1 MIGKGLAQVPFLRYR
16 KLYIFC
22 LEKIGVNLFTLLYD
36 GNFMERWVMKMI
48 DQDTIVGIA
57 SGMGGSIG
65 IIRVSGSQ
73 AFSITGSIFR
83 KKNSESCDEKFLEEQ
98 PTHTIHY
105 GFLIDEDGSVLD
117 EVMLLLMKAP
127 STYTQEDVVE
137 IDCHGGDFIIQKIL
151 KRLLHAG
158 ARLAEPGEFTK
169 RAFLNGRI
177 DLSQAEAVMK
187 LISSKNDFAL
197 HSAVNQLEGSVSK
210 YIEEIRQK
218 ILYDMGY
225 IESALDDPEHY
236 DLDGFSEKLEKT
248 TEEEIKQL
256 QELLSKFEDGRMKSE
271 GINTII
277 IGKPNAGKSSL
288 MNLLLD
294 EERAIVTNIAG
305 TTRDALEETIRLG
318 DLILKLVDTAGIHE
332 TDDPVE
338 NIGVQKAVQYMDH
351 ADFILFLVDSS
362 VPLSEADEQIIQLI
376 HDKKGVILLNKAD
389 LKEMVSE
396 KEIKNKLPWHCIS
409 FSNETKEGLTELE
422 DYLKHSFLQ
431 GEITYNDQIYL
442 TSVRHRDVVEQA
454 CSSLNHVL
462 SAIKDGM
469 PEDFFTIDMMDAY
482 QKLGLINGE
491 TASED
496 LVNKIFQEFCMG
508 K

>member
-1 MIGKGLAQVPFLRYR
+1 
-16 KLYIFC
+16 
-22 LEKIGVNLFTLLYD
+22 
-36 GNFMERWVMKMI
+36 MERLVMGMT

-65 IIRVSGSQ
+65 IIRVSGNQ
-73 AFSITGSIFR
+73 ALSIVSSIFR
-83 KKNSESCDEKFLEEQ
+83 KKSNETCNENFLEEQ
-98 PTHTIHY
+98 STHTIHY
-105 GFLIDEDGSVLD
+105 GFVMNEDDSVLD

-127 STYTQEDVVE
+127 STYTREDVVE

-151 KRLLHAG
+151 RRLLHAG

-210 YIEEIRQK
+210 YIDEIRQK

-236 DLDGFSEKLEKT
+236 DLDGFSEELKETIYK
-248 TEEEIKQL
+248 EIHQL

-294 EERAIVTNIAG
+294 EERAIVTDIAG
-305 TTRDALEETIRLG
+305 TTRDTLEEKVRLG
-318 DLILKLVDTAGIHE
+318 DLILNLVDTAGIHE
-332 TDDPVE
+332 TNDPVE
-338 NIGVQKAVQYMDH
+338 NIGVQKAVQYMEH

-362 VPLSEADEQIIQLI
+362 VALSDEDEQIIQLI

-389 LKEMVSE
+389 LVEMVSE
-396 KEIKNKLPWHCIS
+396 EEIQSKLPWHCIS
-409 FSNETKEGLTELE
+409 FSNETKEGLAELE
-422 DYLKHSFLQ
+422 DYLRNSFLQ
-431 GEITYNDQIYL
+431 GTVSYNDQVYL
-442 TSVRHRDVVEQA
+442 TSVRHRNVVEQA
-454 CSSLNHVL
+454 CDSLEHVL
-462 SAIKDGM
+462 SAIEDGM